1 MSFEEIKQKDQT
13 YIAGTYSRFPALLD
27 KGEGA
32 TLYGEDGKKYVD
44 FGSGI
49 AVNSFGACDEA
60 WKQAVIGQLNKLQHA
75 SNLYYT
81 RPQAELAAMQ
91 QEFTNEKEC
100 GQDQTSGMSMEL

>member
-49 AVNSFGACDEA
+49 AVNSFGA
-60 WKQAVIGQLNKLQHA
+60 
-75 SNLYYT
+75 
-81 RPQAELAAMQ
+81 
-91 QEFTNEKEC
+91 
-100 GQDQTSGMSMEL
+100 